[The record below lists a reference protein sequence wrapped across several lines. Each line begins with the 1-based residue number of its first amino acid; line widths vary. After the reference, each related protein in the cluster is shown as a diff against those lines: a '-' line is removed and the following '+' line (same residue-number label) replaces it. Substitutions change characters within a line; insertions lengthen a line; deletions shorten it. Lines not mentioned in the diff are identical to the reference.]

1 MDTRLGGL
9 MANYIARVVFLPESL
24 PMETRSGG
32 STEFAIAPTFGLF
45 NH

>member
-9 MANYIARVVFLPESL
+9 MANYIGMEVFLPESL
-24 PMETRSGG
+24 PMEASRGI